1 MKYTYEILNVDEDAR
16 CMEVSYKAEGFAPV
30 IVGTS
35 IPLEGEL
42 LEEVIRRFAPIS
54 FWEEKTKKVITPLVG
69 TKGLVEIAVI
79 DELRQANVNNF
90 IAVDLNEIVGN

>member
-1 MKYTYEILNVDEDAR
+1 MNYTYEILSVDEDAR

-35 IPLEGEL
+35 VPLEGEL

-54 FWEEKTKKVITPLVG
+54 FWEEKTKKVVAPLVG
-69 TKGLVEIAVI
+69 TKGLIEIPVV
-79 DELRQANVNNF
+79 DQLRQIGVNNF

>member
-1 MKYTYEILNVDEDAR
+1 MQYTYEILSVDEDAR
-16 CMEVSYKAEGFAPV
+16 CMEVSYKAEGFTPV

-42 LEEVIRRFAPIS
+42 LEEIIRRFAPIS
-54 FWEEKTKKVITPLVG
+54 FWEEKTKKVVAPLVG
-69 TKGLVEIAVI
+69 TKGLVEIPVI
-79 DELRQANVNNF
+79 DELRLEKVSNF

>member
-1 MKYTYEILNVDEDAR
+1 MNYTYEILSVDEDAR

-35 IPLEGEL
+35 VPLEGEL
-42 LEEVIRRFAPIS
+42 LEEVISRFAPIS
-54 FWEEKTKKVITPLVG
+54 FWEEKTKKVVAPLVG
-69 TKGLVEIAVI
+69 TKGLIEIPVV
-79 DELRQANVNNF
+79 DQLRQIGVNNF